1 MATQSVEDSMNFLD
15 DMKAGDPFEDAIKP
29 SLEIGAYE
37 YLWQQKGATFARI
50 AQKFRDNPG
59 ALASEFVKPEDAEE
73 AFMQVLNKFHE
84 KGLFRFGTRLH
95 HTYDYPERLREARH
109 PIEMFYFLGDW
120 VKAEKPSVAVV
131 GSRKASP
138 DGIKR
143 AKQIAR
149 ALVERGYTVVSGLAS
164 GIDTAALTGAL
175 DAGGD
180 VIGVIGTP
188 ICDYYP
194 KENKELQQEI
204 ARNHLLISQVPVL
217 RYYAQD
223 YRSNRSFFPERNA
236 TMSALTQAT
245 IIVEAGDTS
254 GTLTQARAAEFQKR
268 KLFIMQS
275 CFLREDIKWP
285 AEFEKRGAIRLT
297 TAQDVWD
304 NL

>member
-1 MATQSVEDSMNFLD
+1 MNLLAE
-15 DMKAGDPFEDAIKP
+15 MSASDPFEDAIEP

-50 AQKFRDNPG
+50 AKRFKENPG
-59 ALASEFVKPEDAEE
+59 ALASDFVSRSDALA
-73 AFMQVLNKFHE
+73 AFDQVVAKFKE
-84 KGLFRFGTRLH
+84 KELYHFGTRLH
-95 HTYDYPERLREARH
+95 HTFDYPERLREARH
-109 PIEMFYFLGDW
+109 PIELFYFLGEW
-120 VKAEKPSVAVV
+120 SKALKPSVAVV
-131 GSRKASP
+131 GSRKASTE
-138 DGIKR
+138 GMLR
-143 AKQIAR
+143 AER
-149 ALVERGYTVVSGLAS
+149 VSRELVGKGYTVVSGLAA
-164 GIDTAALTGAL
+164 GIDSAALKGAL
-175 DAGGD
+175 AAGGN

-194 KENKELQQEI
+194 KENKTLQQEI

-254 GTLTQARAAEFQKR
+254 GTLTQARAAEYQGR
-268 KLFIMQS
+268 KLFIMES
-275 CFLREDIKWP
+275 CFHREDIKWP
-285 AEFEKRGAIRLT
+285 AEFEARGAIRLKT
-297 TAQDVWD
+297 PQDIWD